1 MNDSQN
7 SSPIVVIVIICAV
20 LLLLCLAVP
29 AGGVAIFYLREVQVA
44 KATAESEMIAA
55 QQQALAAQQAALA
68 AQAEASR
75 QAAEQM
81 RLANEQMAK
90 ALAAPPVSAPILE
103 RPRVL
108 SLDDLPVQ
116 SRQTIYEHLKLIKV
130 QFEALDAIA
139 GDDPALKERAAV
151 YNFDEALQQLCD
163 TWKID
168 RKQLDTIIAEG
179 EKEMW

>member
-1 MNDSQN
+1 MNDSPN

-20 LLLLCLAVP
+20 FLLLCLAVP
-29 AGGVAIFYLREVQVA
+29 IGAGAVIFLRFQHEAQ
-44 KATAESEMIAA
+44 AEAMAARDEALLAQQAA
-55 QQQALAAQQAALA
+55 QQALA

-90 ALAAPPVSAPILE
+90 ALTAPPVAAPILE

-108 SLDDLPVQ
+108 SLDELPEE
-116 SRQTIYEHLKLIKV
+116 SRKTIYEHLKLIKV
-130 QFEALDAIA
+130 QFKALDEIT

-151 YNFDEALQQLCD
+151 YNFDEALKQLCD